1 MSLFESLGGKTPPT
15 NNLQT
20 MLGKFQQFKQAFTGD
35 PRQQVQQL
43 LNSGKIS
50 QSQLNQAM
58 QMAQQFQKLL
68 K

>member
-1 MSLFESLGGKTPPT
+1 MSLFESLGGKTPPA
-15 NNLQT
+15 NNFQT
-20 MLGKFQQFKQAFTGD
+20 MLGKFQQFKQTFTGD

-50 QSQLNQAM
+50 QSQLNQAV
-58 QMAQQFQKLL
+58 QMAQQLQKLL